1 MVIDGPPRVTEL
13 ARSVIMA
20 ADVVIVPVQPSP
32 YDIWAAEEVV
42 KLIREASVY
51 KETPLAVA
59 YPRTVADVKKLI
71 RFATDN
77 QTSLI
82 PRTAGT
88 SLGGQCVGTGIVVDV
103 SKHWNKILEI
113 NVEERWVRV
122 QPGVIR
128 DELNLFLAKHGLFF
142 GPVTATS
149 NRAMIGGMVGNNS
162 CGSTSIVHGTT
173 RDHVLEIEAILSDGS
188 EVVFGSIGEADFLAK
203 TAEETLE
210 GKVYRQ
216 VYEELQNPDNQDNIR
231 QEYPKSTIHRR
242 NTGYAVDVLLDHRP
256 FSPDGPDFNLCKLL
270 TGSEGTLAFTTSV
283 KLNVVPLPPPVPAVL
298 CAHFASLNECM
309 EATLLAMQHR
319 PDQCELVDKITLDCT
334 KDNIEQ
340 SKNRFFV
347 QGDPAAV
354 LMVEFRRGTQDEALL
369 AAQNLI
375 ESLQA
380 AGMGYAFPIVRANR
394 AGQVW
399 ALRNAGL
406 GVMSNVPG
414 DAKPYSFVE
423 DTAVALE
430 DLPAYIREFDALMQG
445 FGQNAVYYAHAGAGE
460 LHVKPV
466 LNLKNADDVRQFRQ
480 IAEASARLVK
490 QYNGSLSGEHGDG
503 RVRGEFIPMMLG
515 EANYQL
521 LRSIKKTWDP
531 HGIFNPGKITD
542 APPMD
547 ANLRYEI
554 GAKTPEIQTVM
565 DFSDA
570 GGFLHM
576 AEKCNGSGDCRR
588 LDFAGGTMCP
598 SYRATRDEKDS
609 TRARANALRE
619 FLSNT
624 DGPSVLP
631 GLPPSQTLLAGKQES
646 PDWQSV
652 LRVLDLCL
660 SCKGCTSECP
670 SNVDMTTMKAE
681 FTHQYYQKHGVPA
694 RAKFFGHI
702 GRMNAVLSKA
712 PRLANFFIKNSFTG
726 SLAKRIVGVAPQ
738 RSLPPLATTTLR
750 SWYNQHHAELKV
762 TGPTKGKVFFFC
774 DEFTDFYDAE
784 IGVKALKLLARLGYE
799 VEMPVHPQSG
809 RAQLSKGLLPEAQ
822 ALAKEN
828 VRLFAKLINEKTPL
842 VGLEPSAILSFRDE
856 YPRLVDKADV
866 AQAKALGTNALL
878 IDEFLSREIQA
889 GQIDPDLF
897 TKEPRKVLLH
907 GHCHQKALSSV
918 EDSVWVCALP
928 DNYDVEVIPSGCCGM
943 AGSFGYEKEHYEV
956 SMKVGELVLFPAIRR
971 TDGPSVLLAAP
982 GTSCRHQILDGVGR
996 KALHPVEVLF
1006 DALI

>member
-1 MVIDGPPRVTEL
+1 M
-13 ARSVIMA
+13 
-20 ADVVIVPVQPSP
+20 
-32 YDIWAAEEVV
+32 
-42 KLIREASVY
+42 
-51 KETPLAVA
+51 PLAVA
-59 YPRTVADVKKLI
+59 YPQTVADVKKLI
-71 RFATDN
+71 RFATEN
-77 QTSLI
+77 KTSLI

-113 NVEERWVRV
+113 NIAERWVRV

-128 DELNLFLAKHGLFF
+128 DELNVFLAKHGLFF

-162 CGSTSIVHGTT
+162 CGATSIVHGTT

-188 EVVFGSIGEADFLAK
+188 EVVFNELTEKALFDKLALTASDLAMATNFANPLDALSASPSLESSI
-203 TAEETLE
+203 
-210 GKVYRQ
+210 YRQ
-216 VYEELQNPDNQDNIR
+216 LIYSLSTPENQANIR
-231 QEYPKSTIHRR
+231 QEYPKATIHRR

-256 FSPDGPDFNLCKLL
+256 FNPEGPDFNLCKLL
-270 TGSEGTLAFTTSV
+270 SGSEGTLAFTKTV
-283 KLNVVPLPPPVPAVL
+283 KLNVVPLPLPVPAVL
-298 CAHFASLNECM
+298 CAHFTSLNECM

-340 SKNRFFV
+340 AKNRFFV
-347 QGDPAAV
+347 EGDPAAV
-354 LMVEFRRGTQDEALL
+354 LMVEFRRGTQDEAIA

-380 AGMGYAFPIVRANR
+380 AGMGYAFPIVRASR

-430 DLPAYIREFDALMQG
+430 DLPAYIREFDALMRG
-445 FGQNAVYYAHAGAGE
+445 FGQSAVYYAHAGAGE

-515 EANYQL
+515 EGNYQL
-521 LRSIKKTWDP
+521 LRRIKKTWDP

-547 ANLRYEI
+547 VNLRYEI
-554 GAKTPEIQTVM
+554 GAKPTEIQTVM

-619 FLSNT
+619 FLSPQSTVHSPQSAVRSPQSTVGNPQPPQSAIT
-624 DGPSVLP
+624 DVNLRFRNP
-631 GLPPSQTLLAGKQES
+631 
-646 PDWQSV
+646 QSAIGAEDV
-652 LRVLDLCL
+652 KKALDLCL

-681 FTHQYYQKHGVPA
+681 FTHQYYQKHGVPF
-694 RAKFFGHI
+694 RAKFLGHI

-712 PRLANFFIKNSFTG
+712 PRLANFFITNSFTG
-726 SLAKRIVGVAPQ
+726 GVAKRIFGVAQQ

-750 SWYNQHHAELKV
+750 SWYNQHQNELKI
-762 TGPTKGKVFFFC
+762 TGPSNGKVFFFC

-799 VEMPVHPQSG
+799 VEMPLHPQSG

-822 ALAKEN
+822 QLAKEN
-828 VRLFAKLINEKTPL
+828 VRLFAKLINENTPL
-842 VGLEPSAILSFRDE
+842 VGIEPSAILSFRDE
-856 YPRLVDKADV
+856 YPRLVDKTSV
-866 AQAKALGTNALL
+866 AQAKALGKNALL

-889 GQIDPDLF
+889 GKIDPDLF

-918 EDSVWVCALP
+918 EHSVWVCSLP
-928 DNYDVEVIPSGCCGM
+928 DHYDVEVIPSGCCGM

-956 SMKVGELVLFPAIRR
+956 SMKVGELVLFPAIRQALESGG
-971 TDGPSVLLAAP
+971 DLKSPPDFELLIAAP

-996 KALHPVEVLF
+996 KALHPVEVLY

>member
-1 MVIDGPPRVTEL
+1 MQDKLHHLQQSLEGEL
-13 ARSVIMA
+13 HFDSLMRALYA
-20 ADVVIVPVQPSP
+20 TD
-32 YDIWAAEEVV
+32 
-42 KLIREASVY
+42 ASVY
-51 KETPLAVA
+51 RELPLAIA
-59 YPRTVADVKKLI
+59 YPKTVGDVKNLI
-71 RFATDN
+71 RFATEN
-77 QTSLI
+77 KTSLI

-128 DELNLFLAKHGLFF
+128 DELNVFLAKHGLFF
-142 GPVTATS
+142 GPVTATAS
-149 NRAMIGGMVGNNS
+149 RAMIGGMVGNNS
-162 CGSTSIVHGTT
+162 CGATSIVHGTT
-173 RDHVLEIEAILSDGS
+173 RDHVLEIEALLSDGS
-188 EVVFGSIGEADFLAK
+188 EVVFKSLSETSFFEKAGLSDGVTSKSRRHSGSL
-203 TAEETLE
+203 ETQIYHQLFE
-210 GKVYRQ
+210 V
-216 VYEELQNPDNQDNIR
+216 LQLPENQENIR
-231 QEYPKSTIHRR
+231 REFPKPEIHRR
-242 NTGYAVDVLLDHRP
+242 NTGYAVDVLLDHKP
-256 FSPDGPDFNLCKLL
+256 FNPAGPDFNFCKLL
-270 TGSEGTLAFTTSV
+270 TGSEGTLAFTAAV

-298 CAHFASLNECM
+298 CAHFSSLNECM

-319 PDQCELVDKITLDCT
+319 PDQCELVDKFTLDCT

-347 QGDPAAV
+347 EGDPAAV
-354 LMVEFRRGTQDEALL
+354 LMIEFRRDKLDDAVF

-375 ESLQA
+375 ESFKT
-380 AGMGYAFPIVRANR
+380 AGMGFAFPIVTGKQTA
-394 AGQVW
+394 QVW

-406 GVMSNVPG
+406 GVMSNIPG

-423 DTAVALE
+423 DTAVALA

-466 LNLKNADDVRQFRQ
+466 LNLKNADDVRQFRE
-480 IAEASARLVK
+480 IAEASAKLVK
-490 QYNGSLSGEHGDG
+490 KYNGSLSGEHGDG
-503 RVRGEFIPMMLG
+503 RVRAEFIPMMLG

-547 ANLRYEI
+547 ANLRYEV
-554 GAKTPEIQTVM
+554 GAKPPETETVM

-588 LDFAGGTMCP
+588 LDLSGGTMCP

-609 TRARANALRE
+609 TRARANALRT
-619 FLSNT
+619 FFSGQF
-624 DGPSVLP
+624 DSG
-631 GLPPSQTLLAGKQES
+631 QLAGS
-646 PDWQSV
+646 SQSASRLSV
-652 LRVLDLCL
+652 VGEEEVKSVLDLCL

-681 FTHQYYQKHGVPA
+681 FTHQYYQRHGVPF

-702 GRMNAVLSKA
+702 GRMNAVLSKF
-712 PRLANFFIKNSFTG
+712 PGVANFFTDNPITG
-726 SLAKRIVGVAPQ
+726 SLLKKIMGVAQQ
-738 RSLPPLATTTLR
+738 RSLPPLAKITLR
-750 SWYNQHHAELKV
+750 TWYKKHRHELKSSGV
-762 TGPTKGKVFFFC
+762 GKGKVFFFC

-784 IGVKALKLLARLGYE
+784 IGMKALKLLSRLGYE
-799 VEMPVHPQSG
+799 VEMPEHPQSG

-822 ALAKEN
+822 KLAREN
-828 VRLFAKLINEKTPL
+828 VRIFSKLVSDKTPL
-842 VGLEPSAILSFRDE
+842 VGIEPSAILGFRDE
-856 YPRLVDKADV
+856 YPRLVAKADV
-866 AQAKALGTNALL
+866 AQAKTLGTNALL
-878 IDEFLSREIQA
+878 IDEYLAREIQA
-889 GQIDPDLF
+889 GRISPDLF
-897 TKEPRKVLLH
+897 TKEKRKVLLH

-918 EDSVWVCALP
+918 DASAWVCGLP
-928 DNYDVEVIPSGCCGM
+928 ENYVVEVIPSGCCGM

-956 SMKVGELVLFPAIRR
+956 SMKIGELVLFPTVKNADNQAII
-971 TDGPSVLLAAP
+971 AAP
-982 GTSCRHQILDGVGR
+982 GTSCRHQILDGTGR
-996 KALHPVEVLF
+996 EAWHPVEVLWE
-1006 DALI
+1006 AMG